1 MKFQTKLLWVQK
13 PLRIRS
19 DEIDGFIKIYAGIKH
34 LVLFGSGWHNEILKV
49 LDRSEKISIT
59 DSINQNFAR
68 IKIDS
73 YTYLPIE
80 KMVGDLC

>member
-1 MKFQTKLLWVQK
+1 MKQMDLLKFMMELNIQ
-13 PLRIRS
+13 
-19 DEIDGFIKIYAGIKH
+19 YY
-34 LVLFGSGWHNEILKV
+34 LVLDDITKFMKV

>member
-1 MKFQTKLLWVQK
+1 M
-13 PLRIRS
+13 
-19 DEIDGFIKIYAGIKH
+19 
-34 LVLFGSGWHNEILKV
+34 KV

-73 YTYLPIE
+73 YTYLLIE

>member
-1 MKFQTKLLWVQK
+1 MVLDDITKFM
-13 PLRIRS
+13 
-19 DEIDGFIKIYAGIKH
+19 
-34 LVLFGSGWHNEILKV
+34 KV